1 MGRRSIIKKREKRRR
16 QKKEKDRVGKSSF
29 YAPVAATS
37 NTLLQHASTIRH
49 RETNIPSSPLLFSDL
64 TSVLSSPLAHPIV
77 NSPSSEIVDTFNG
90 GHPVNTAYYVGDVD
104 IDLMYMMH
112 TVKMMASSHLIC
124 IYLNVIKN

>member
-1 MGRRSIIKKREKRRR
+1 M
-16 QKKEKDRVGKSSF
+16 GKSSF

-37 NTLLQHASTIRH
+37 NTLLQHASTIPH

-64 TSVLSSPLAHPIV
+64 PQPKSKDSATSVLSSPLAHPIV
-77 NSPSSEIVDTFNG
+77 NSPSSEIDDTFNG
-90 GHPVNTAYYVGDVD
+90 GYPVNTAYYVGDVD